1 MMRVETRSG
10 FDILEGHLS
19 YCSATILDFGN
30 IIRQI
35 HFVSNYS
42 IPPPQN
48 NSTVLPHH
56 DENLS
61 YRHP

>member
-19 YCSATILDFGN
+19 YCSAKILDFGN

-48 NSTVLPHH
+48 NSIRPP
-56 DENLS
+56 S
-61 YRHP
+61 S